1 MDFTDTD
8 LLACINS
15 GHKTTS
21 EIADEV
27 GAKNTQQ
34 AAKALGVLKNQ
45 GLIAKNGQAQWFV
58 IDDLA
63 THEDMRTLYTGAE
76 DVLDVR
82 TIDSDIVFTALD
94 ALQDKLN
101 PQPLPDFGDV
111 DGLEI
116 ELETHLKLSELLD
129 PSIAEVLQRSHARL
143 LAIHNYYQ
151 AKAA

>member
-63 THEDMRTLYTGAE
+63 THEDMRTLYEVDGQVV
-76 DVLDVR
+76 DV
-82 TIDSDIVFTALD
+82 TSIDSDSVFTALD

-101 PQPLPDFGDV
+101 PPPLPDFGDAA
-111 DGLEI
+111 GLDV

-143 LAIHNYYQ
+143 LALHNYYQ
-151 AKAA
+151 ASAA

>member
-63 THEDMRTLYTGAE
+63 THEDMRTLYSADGGLA
-76 DVLDVR
+76 DSKA
-82 TIDSDIVFTALD
+82 DSDTVFTALD
-94 ALQDKLN
+94 ALQEKLN
-101 PQPLPDFGDV
+101 PAPAPDFGDV
-111 DGLEI
+111 DGLDI

-151 AKAA
+151 ASAA